1 MEEHTL
7 TKIEIITRPSKLEEL
22 KEALNKIGVMGMT
35 VSQVFGCGLQ
45 KGYVEVY
52 RGQRYNIN
60 LLPGIKVEPSSAKSP
75 SIRSSKSPKRSA
87 KQAVP
92 VMARFSSTPYQTPS
106 VFVPVT
112 AVPKPL
118 WMKNKEIQKNRYAKR
133 NPSYTCFFWMQIITI
148 HRHREKCF

>member
-7 TKIEIITRPSKLEEL
+7 TKIEIITRPSKHEDL

-60 LLPGIKVEPSSAKSP
+60 LLPGIKVETVVCE
-75 SIRSSKSPKRSA
+75 
-87 KQAVP
+87 VP
-92 VMARFSSTPYQTPS
+92 VAKVVEVAERVCKPGKPGDGKIFIYPLADAVRIRTGDRG
-106 VFVPVT
+106 PV
-112 AVPKPL
+112 AI
-118 WMKNKEIQKNRYAKR
+118 MD
-133 NPSYTCFFWMQIITI
+133 
-148 HRHREKCF
+148 EK